1 MTPKPPLAPPDAPGP
16 HDTGGPDSPGRRQF
30 LRRLAAAS
38 ALAVAAGG
46 LGLALRD
53 PAGPK
58 ASLGGRVLSG
68 LGDFSVA
75 PPSPSAPRL
84 ATVHGTDRRA
94 MFDQGVKALGGME
107 VFISRGDVVLVKVNA
122 AFASPPLLAATTQPD
137 LLVAVAEAC
146 RLAGAA
152 KVLVTDNPINNPASC
167 FEVSGLADA
176 ARQSGAAI
184 LLPRPA
190 LFSPVT
196 LPKAAFLTDW
206 PVLAGA
212 FAGVTKL
219 IVLSPI
225 KDHQRAGASMS
236 LKNLYGL
243 LGGRRNIFHQDI
255 NGVIAELGRL
265 TRPTLCVL
273 DGVTAMMTNGP
284 TGGSLSDLKAT
295 NTMILST
302 DPVAADGQGIGLL
315 GRTPA
320 DLPYLALA
328 QAAGVGGIDPAGLNP
343 VTVNVDSAAGRS

>member
-1 MTPKPPLAPPDAPGP
+1 VTPKEPLVPPEMPEAGS
-16 HDTGGPDSPGRRQF
+16 PDSPGRRLF
-30 LRRLAAAS
+30 LRRLAVAS
-38 ALAVAAGG
+38 ALAATAGG

-53 PAGPK
+53 PDGPK
-58 ASLGGRVLSG
+58 AGPGGRALAG

-75 PPSPSAPRL
+75 PPTSSTPRL

-94 MFDQGVKALGGME
+94 MFNQGVKALGGMD
-107 VFISRGDVVLVKVNA
+107 VFIARGDVVLIKVNA
-122 AFASPPLLAATTQPD
+122 AFASPPLLAATTQPG
-137 LLVAVAEAC
+137 LLAAVAEAC
-146 RLAGAA
+146 KLAGAA
-152 KVLVTDNPINNPASC
+152 KVLVADNPINNPDSC
-167 FEVSGLADA
+167 FEVSGLAGA

-184 LLPRPA
+184 ILPRPA
-190 LFSPVT
+190 LFSPVS

-225 KDHQRAGASMS
+225 KDHQRAGASMT

-273 DGVTAMMTNGP
+273 DGVAAMMTNGP
-284 TGGSLSDLKAT
+284 TGGSLSDLKAAG
-295 NTMILST
+295 TMILST
-302 DPVAADGQGIGLL
+302 DPVAADAQGVLVL
-315 GRTPA
+315 GRAPA

-328 QAAGVGGIDPAGLNP
+328 QAAGVGSIDPAGLNP
-343 VTVNVDSAAGRS
+343 VTFAVDSAAGQS